1 MLLEH
6 HSEDDL
12 DSFIAE
18 SVIMKNFK
26 HRNILGLVGVS
37 VGVENNIARPYIV
50 LPFMANKDLKKYL
63 QSKRTE
69 VGNNLE
75 TLLKVCTS
83 ILTIATIFV
92 SRFPK
97 ILFLHNRLFDSRDL
111 QLNI

>member
-1 MLLEH
+1 MFLEH

-26 HRNILGLVGVS
+26 HKNILGLVGVS
-37 VGVENNIARPYIV
+37 VGVENNIARPYII

-63 QSKRTE
+63 RSKRTE

-75 TLLKVCTS
+75 ELLKVSFLSLYTV
-83 ILTIATIFV
+83 FV
-92 SRFPK
+92 TGFAKTLLLRSQF
-97 ILFLHNRLFDSRDL
+97 FDLRSS